1 MQIDELFDEPMPN
14 KLIPGSLRWPT
25 PMQEELRKARESLA
39 YWWYRCLALNQG
51 YVKCCETPEVPGP
64 FAALYADMGD
74 VREPFPIWWR
84 RVGRKVFSEQ
94 KPAKEVL
101 VLTSYKLADE
111 LIEDPNFLILAVPL
125 KLRKATALRKIKAQ
139 MTKSYDQRPPVDIW
153 AESTAKRMVV
163 KSKIRPSTIEQLVK
177 LWELR
182 QQFPDDSLYE
192 LGVRARLELDL
203 MARDTAG
210 EVPTEAMERRRM
222 TIAVSRLL
230 RQAQNLIENAG
241 RGVFP
246 NLKQP
251 S

>member
-14 KLIPGSLRWPT
+14 KLIAGSLRRPT
-25 PMQEELRKARESLA
+25 PMQEELRKAKDSLA
-39 YWWYRCLALNQG
+39 YWWYRCLALNEG
-51 YVKCCETPEVPGP
+51 YIKCCEAPEVPGP

-84 RVGRKVFSEQ
+84 RVGRKVFSERQ
-94 KPAKEVL
+94 PPKDVL
-101 VLTSYKLADE
+101 VLTSYKQADE
-111 LIEDPNFLILAVPL
+111 LIEDPNFLVLAVPL
-125 KLRKATALRKIKAQ
+125 KLRQATALRKIKAQ
-139 MTKSYDQRPPVDIW
+139 LTKIYDQRPPVDIW
-153 AESTAKRMVV
+153 AASTATRMIV
-163 KSKIRPSTIEQLVK
+163 KSKIRSSTIEQLVK

-192 LGVRARLELDL
+192 LGVRTRLVLDL
-203 MARDTAG
+203 FRYDIKG

-230 RQAQNLIENAG
+230 RQAQNLIDNAG

-251 S
+251 T

>member
-1 MQIDELFDEPMPN
+1 
-14 KLIPGSLRWPT
+14 
-25 PMQEELRKARESLA
+25 
-39 YWWYRCLALNQG
+39 
-51 YVKCCETPEVPGP
+51 
-64 FAALYADMGD
+64 
-74 VREPFPIWWR
+74 
-84 RVGRKVFSEQ
+84 
-94 KPAKEVL
+94 
-101 VLTSYKLADE
+101 
-111 LIEDPNFLILAVPL
+111 
-125 KLRKATALRKIKAQ
+125 
-139 MTKSYDQRPPVDIW
+139 
-153 AESTAKRMVV
+153 
-163 KSKIRPSTIEQLVK
+163 LVK

-182 QQFPDDSLYE
+182 QNFLDDSLYE
-192 LGVRARLELDL
+192 LGVRARIELDL